1 MLVVAR
7 KAAVALLDRRP
18 EDVSF
23 VLRARAVPYVPQVN
37 GVSRFWAVRRPL
49 MFFSNPAAVC
59 RPC

>member
-37 GVSRFWAVRRPL
+37 NGVPRFWAVR
-49 MFFSNPAAVC
+49 NP
-59 RPC
+59 